1 MADINNADDANAIIN
16 NPESAPAD
24 VVLAKAFLAAQSAAS
39 TAPASTTAAPA
50 APATEDKTSAPAP
63 AAESA
68 APAAPAAPAPAAP
81 AAAAPAAATA
91 DVAPAAKAPSI
102 LADLTT
108 QIKAVENAGKAQEHG
123 ALVSFHAEL
132 ASLKQK
138 LQLILPHLKEEAQE
152 FAQYLHKIL

>member
-1 MADINNADDANAIIN
+1 MANITNADDANAIIN
-16 NPESAPAD
+16 NPESSPAD

-39 TAPASTTAAPA
+39 TQTETTNTAPEGKA
-50 APATEDKTSAPAP
+50 DAPAP
-63 AAESA
+63 AA
-68 APAAPAAPAPAAP
+68 APAAPAAEPPAAAVPAAAPAAP
-81 AAAAPAAATA
+81 AA
-91 DVAPAAKAPSI
+91 VAPAAKAPSI
-102 LADLTT
+102 LADLTV

-138 LQLILPHLKEEAQE
+138 LQLILPHLKEDAQE